1 MRIHATLSAA
11 GDAPAA
17 ELEAGFLTADAPN
30 ADAAG
35 VQAER
40 ALLAAQALKLAT
52 DLRRASLSL
61 RVPMGPTWLRAPSSK
76 RWPKAPSSSS
86 PPTPAHDV

>member
-1 MRIHATLSAA
+1 MGIHATLSAA

-30 ADAAG
+30 ADASG
-35 VQAER
+35 VQSEG

-61 RVPMGPTWLRAPSSK
+61 RVPMCPTWLRAPSSK
-76 RWPKAPSSSS
+76 RWPKASSSS
-86 PPTPAHDV
+86 PPTPAHHV